1 MPTLSNILCLTVV
14 ACAMVLFILEKLRV
28 DLVALCVL
36 VLLIILRLIRP
47 EQALYGFANP
57 ATATVACM
65 FVISAGL
72 ARTGFVDWI
81 GRFIDKIAGKAETQL
96 ILVLCITIAIL
107 SAFIVNTA
115 TVAIFIPVTI
125 ALAKT
130 RRIQASRVLIPLSY
144 ASQFGGVCTL
154 IGTSTNILVNSIAT
168 SNGIPGFNL
177 FEFAKLGLVMS
188 GVGIVYL
195 ILVAK
200 WLLPKRKGKQ
210 EQIDKYRLSDYFV
223 ELKVKEDSPL
233 IGKTWKKNKSDD
245 IKDIE
250 LIKLIRGKKATW
262 SAKDTKIKED
272 DILLLHGEADKLIK
286 MKDNYK
292 LESKGDV
299 IIDDKKISSDEIKLI
314 EALIPPQSR
323 LVGRTLRS
331 SDFIRRFGCVALAI
345 QRRGKTLRKRLA
357 DIHLDGGD
365 TLLLQCRT
373 DAVNRIMRSEALIVT
388 NELTEFHLRKNRAA
402 IALCIVILVVVLA
415 ALNIVPILVAALIGA
430 VGMVLGRTITIEEAY
445 QAIDWKVIFLL
456 GGILPLG
463 LALQQSGTATWLV
476 NTAFKPIGTMSPI
489 FILAALYIITALLT
503 EAMSNNAAAILL
515 APIALSFAVVLNV
528 NPRPFLI
535 AITFAASTSFATP
548 IGYQTNTMIYTPGG
562 YRFHDFIKVGLP
574 LNLLFWIT
582 AVLLIPKFWNF

>member
-1 MPTLSNILCLTVV
+1 MPTLSNILCLTVI
-14 ACAMVLFILEKLRV
+14 AGAMVLFVLEKLRV

-36 VLLIILRLIRP
+36 VSLIILRLIRP

-81 GRFIDKIAGKAETQL
+81 GRFIDRIAGKTETQL
-96 ILVLCITIAIL
+96 ILVLCITIATL

-154 IGTSTNILVNSIAT
+154 IGTSTNILVNSIAL
-168 SNGIPGFNL
+168 SNGIIGFNL

-188 GVGIVYL
+188 GVGIVY
-195 ILVAK
+195 IIVVSK
-200 WLLPKRKGKQ
+200 WLLPKRKGEQ

-233 IGKTWKKNKSDD
+233 IGKTWKKEKPGD
-245 IKDIE
+245 IKDID

-314 EALIPPQSR
+314 EALLPPQSR
-323 LVGRTLRS
+323 LIGRTLRG

-357 DIHLDGGD
+357 DIHMDGGD
-365 TLLLQCRT
+365 TLLLQCGK
-373 DAVNRIMRSEALIVT
+373 DAVNQIMRSEALIVT
-388 NELTEFHLRKNRAA
+388 NELTELRLRKNRAA
-402 IALCIVILVVVLA
+402 IALCIVVLVIVLA
-415 ALNIVPILVAALIGA
+415 ALKIVPILVAALIGA
-430 VGMVLGRTITIEEAY
+430 VGMVLGKTITIEEAY

-476 NTAFKPIGTMSPI
+476 DTAFKPIGTMGPI
-489 FILAALYIITALLT
+489 VVLAALYIITALLT

-515 APIALSFAVVLNV
+515 APIALSFAGVLNV

-562 YRFHDFIKVGLP
+562 YRFLDFIKVGLP

-582 AVLLIPKFWNF
+582 AVLLIPKFWSF

>member
-14 ACAMVLFILEKLRV
+14 AGAMFLFILEKLRV

-36 VLLIILRLIRP
+36 VSLIILRLIEP
-47 EQALYGFANP
+47 EQALYGFANT

-72 ARTGFVDWI
+72 ARTGFVDWV
-81 GRFIDKIAGKAETQL
+81 GRFIDRIAGKTETQL

-130 RRIQASRVLIPLSY
+130 RKIQASQVLIPLSY

-154 IGTSTNILVNSIAT
+154 IGTSTNILVNSIAI

-195 ILVAK
+195 IVVAK
-200 WLLPKRKGKQ
+200 WLLPERKGKQ

-233 IGKTWKKNKSDD
+233 IGKIWKKDKPDD
-245 IKDIE
+245 IKDID

-262 SAKDTKIKED
+262 SAKDTKISEN

-299 IIDDKKISSDEIKLI
+299 VIDDKKISSDEIKLI

-323 LVGRTLRS
+323 LVGRTLSS

-357 DIHLDGGD
+357 DINLDGGD
-365 TLLLQCRT
+365 TLLLQC
-373 DAVNRIMRSEALIVT
+373 DINAVNRIMRSEALIVT
-388 NELTEFHLRKNRAA
+388 NELTELRLRKNRAA
-402 IALCIVILVVVLA
+402 IALSIVILVVILA
-415 ALNIVPILVAALIGA
+415 ALKIVPILVAALIGA
-430 VGMVLGRTITIEEAY
+430 LGMVLGRTITIEEAY

-463 LALQQSGTATWLV
+463 LALQQSGTAAWLV
-476 NTAFKPIGTMSPI
+476 DTTFKPIGTMGPI
-489 FILAALYIITALLT
+489 VVLAALYIVTALLT

-515 APIALSFAVVLNV
+515 APIALSFAGVLNV

-562 YRFHDFIKVGLP
+562 YRFLDFTKVGLP
-574 LNLLFWIT
+574 LNLLFWMT
-582 AVLLIPKFWNF
+582 AVLLIPKFWSF